1 MSGEGVIDILNSIP
15 RSKLSGVLWVSLLC
29 VVMYVLLVFYP
40 FGMSDESGRAV
51 YVAIVFILLSLWVV
65 LSGGLRSRYVAEE
78 QHITGCKV
86 DERKVSEVE
95 DLHSCIEK
103 ITNNAM
109 NVNSA
114 SAKKLDFVEGVLKD
128 ALQAAK
134 SSAELSKDIEACDG
148 ILNDIDKAFEAVCEN
163 VRDLG
168 GHVTRSID
176 VVDKLSMAEKIL
188 LVEFK
193 SIADLSKGITAIAS
207 QTNLLALNAAI
218 EAARAGEQGRGFAV
232 VADQVKSLAAMSK
245 DNSESIGIRLKSLE
259 KCQEDLTGL
268 ISEMRLLMGQAKQ
281 KTVDGQ
287 SEMVIA
293 TSEVE
298 RASADLREKLDRV
311 QLLFSSE
318 RVRLNNLTGQVEIL
332 TEDTKKAVSGSGSNI
347 LLGRQALEI
356 IERNYSLST

>member
-1 MSGEGVIDILNSIP
+1 MIDILNSMP
-15 RSKLSGVLWVSLLC
+15 RSKLSGALSVSLTC
-29 VVMYVLLVFYP
+29 VIMYMLLIFYP
-40 FGMSDESGRAV
+40 FGMSNESGRAV
-51 YVAIVFILLSLWVV
+51 YIAMVFILLSLQLI
-65 LSGGLRSRYVAEE
+65 LSGGLRLKRVTEE
-78 QHITGCKV
+78 QNVAICKV
-86 DERKVSEVE
+86 DERNISEIE
-95 DLHSCIEK
+95 DLHSCIER
-103 ITNNAM
+103 ITSNAM

-128 ALQAAK
+128 ALQAAN
-134 SSAELSKDIEACDG
+134 SSVELSKDIEACDG
-148 ILNDIDKAFEAVCEN
+148 LLNDIDKAFEAVCEN
-163 VRDLG
+163 VRALG
-168 GHVTRSID
+168 GHVTKSID
-176 VVDKLSMAEKIL
+176 LVDKLSMAEKIL

-193 SIADLSKGITAIAS
+193 SIADLSKGITVIAS

-232 VADQVKSLAAMSK
+232 VADQVKNLAAMSK

-259 KCQEDLTGL
+259 KCQEDLMGL

-298 RASADLREKLDRV
+298 RASADLRKKLDRV

-318 RVRLNNLTGQVEIL
+318 SVRLNNLTGQVEIL
-332 TEDTKKAVSGSGSNI
+332 SEDTKKAISGSGSNI
-347 LLGRQALEI
+347 LLGKQALEI
-356 IERNYSLST
+356 VARNYNLST